1 VTKNFTLAREFFKHL
16 GHFTNDDFKVF
27 VQHLLGK
34 TPGRLYSYPKVT
46 VHKTSKLH
54 NSHYSEAEWV
64 ELRKKKVIVL

>member
-1 VTKNFTLAREFFKHL
+1 
-16 GHFTNDDFKVF
+16 